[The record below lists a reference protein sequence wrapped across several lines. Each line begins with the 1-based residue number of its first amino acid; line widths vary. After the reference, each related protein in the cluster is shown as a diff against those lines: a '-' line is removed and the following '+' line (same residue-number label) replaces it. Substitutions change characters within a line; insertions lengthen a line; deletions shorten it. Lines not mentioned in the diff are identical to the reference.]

1 MGYSQYHPGN
11 VDLRLKGIVDKRA
24 EQLNP
29 KSRAFQGE
37 TKGLYYPVQ
46 AMPGIYVWAV
56 MQACLDLSENAIPAF
71 SRLVDAWSMEGNQ
84 SFLDETIDRG
94 QKEGLVSSE
103 VSLNGFGPI
112 PELCAKYGYNKDFL
126 YLNRLVCLFILNFFN
141 REIDRENRRSKMKA
155 ITNPVL
161 YASLLTRSSYAHLK
175 IELADLEKYQG
186 GIDKQMQKRSDR
198 VKRRYVSQFQDY
210 NQHLVSHAKIM
221 NLAKMWY
228 TSYVLMKSVVDAAD
242 YYKVSP
248 KDLGERLK
256 PIREALIFPS

>member
-1 MGYSQYHPGN
+1 
-11 VDLRLKGIVDKRA
+11 
-24 EQLNP
+24 
-29 KSRAFQGE
+29 
-37 TKGLYYPVQ
+37 
-46 AMPGIYVWAV
+46 
-56 MQACLDLSENAIPAF
+56 
-71 SRLVDAWSMEGNQ
+71 
-84 SFLDETIDRG
+84 
-94 QKEGLVSSE
+94 
-103 VSLNGFGPI
+103 
-112 PELCAKYGYNKDFL
+112 
-126 YLNRLVCLFILNFFN
+126 
-141 REIDRENRRSKMKA
+141 MKA

-228 TSYVLMKSVVDAAD
+228 TSYVLKNSIVDAAD
-242 YYKVSP
+242 YFKLSP

-256 PIREALIFPS
+256 PIREALIFPF